1 MLCRTC
7 KRLPLVCAT
16 LRRLSCPSGGPIE
29 HQRASEGSAGAAR
42 PCRRAAPRLSP
53 VGGPNPSPHSGRLQ
67 VSSEST
73 PPSVRVA
80 TGPAGHRGRDQALS
94 PAGPSPRSTQTM
106 RWPGLSSARG
116 PPTRPI
122 DASSHQGPFKADRLL
137 PDDVHR
143 QPASR
148 TTGAWAWAPRSCPS
162 LALVTASR
170 RYRLSVPQ
178 VRIRLIRQQVPSAR
192 RLFAAAAPASR
203 RRSVA
208 SRGGAVGV
216 LAGASRRPTSTVA
229 NASSTAAV
237 PSRTQL
243 RRAHVLRDCLVCRL
257 RIQTSCSLPWAPSR
271 RAAPRPLGG
280 PNPSPH
286 SCRLQVSSVPSR
298 PTRRSMRTMRW
309 PGLPS
314 AAYSVP
320 RPGDETRRRTVS
332 SRPTAS
338 FPITLPRSPQLARRA
353 RRPRLPGTARH
364 SLWLRLTAGTN
375 CPFLKLEFTHQQ
387 DPSVRPSSAAAAAAS
402 GRCSVASRGAP

>member
-1 MLCRTC
+1 MAQWLTETPSCRKLVLTSSVTALVLTSAVTVFTGTIPALAAATPATTTPGGADASAHAGRDARPRRVGVEPRKDRQGHNRSLLCRTC
-7 KRLPLVCAT
+7 KLLPLVCAT

-143 QPASR
+143 QPAAR
-148 TTGAWAWAPRSCPS
+148 ATGASASAPRSCPS

-216 LAGASRRPTSTVA
+216 LAGRRRF
-229 NASSTAAV
+229 AAV
-237 PSRTQL
+237 CG
-243 RRAHVLRDCLVCRL
+243 A
-257 RIQTSCSLPWAPSR
+257 
-271 RAAPRPLGG
+271 
-280 PNPSPH
+280 
-286 SCRLQVSSVPSR
+286 
-298 PTRRSMRTMRW
+298 
-309 PGLPS
+309 
-314 AAYSVP
+314 
-320 RPGDETRRRTVS
+320 
-332 SRPTAS
+332 
-338 FPITLPRSPQLARRA
+338 
-353 RRPRLPGTARH
+353 
-364 SLWLRLTAGTN
+364 
-375 CPFLKLEFTHQQ
+375 
-387 DPSVRPSSAAAAAAS
+387 SSAAARPGVCSRPSLPFTACRRSPVSPPLTQLDRQSQPAAA
-402 GRCSVASRGAP
+402 GAGAPWQGQGH

>member
-1 MLCRTC
+1 MCFARIGVPWYRHLCVEDSARRESAPRRTAQTRPTSTVENVSSQRTFPRSPLLARRARRP
-7 KRLPLVCAT
+7 RLP
-16 LRRLSCPSGGPIE
+16 
-29 HQRASEGSAGAAR
+29 GAAR
-42 PCRRAAPRLSP
+42 HSLWLRL
-53 VGGPNPSPHSGRLQ
+53 
-67 VSSEST
+67 
-73 PPSVRVA
+73 
-80 TGPAGHRGRDQALS
+80 PAGTDC
-94 PAGPSPRSTQTM
+94 
-106 RWPGLSSARG
+106 
-116 PPTRPI
+116 
-122 DASSHQGPFKADRLL
+122 PFLKFEFA
-137 PDDVHR
+137 
-143 QPASR
+143 
-148 TTGAWAWAPRSCPS
+148 
-162 LALVTASR
+162 
-170 RYRLSVPQ
+170 
-178 VRIRLIRQQVPSAR
+178 RQQEPSAR
-192 RLFAAAAPASR
+192 RLSAAEAAALR
-203 RRSVA
+203 CRSVA

-402 GRCSVASRGAP
+402 GRCSVASRCAP

>member
-1 MLCRTC
+1 MAWPTVRSRPADETRRRVVSSRAIQGRPATASSPMTFTGSPLRARRACRP
-7 KRLPLVCAT
+7 RLP
-16 LRRLSCPSGGPIE
+16 
-29 HQRASEGSAGAAR
+29 GAAR
-42 PCRRAAPRLSP
+42 
-53 VGGPNPSPHSGRLQ
+53 HSLWLQ
-67 VSSEST
+67 L
-73 PPSVRVA
+73 
-80 TGPAGHRGRDQALS
+80 PAGTDC
-94 PAGPSPRSTQTM
+94 
-106 RWPGLSSARG
+106 
-116 PPTRPI
+116 
-122 DASSHQGPFKADRLL
+122 PFLKLEFA
-137 PDDVHR
+137 
-143 QPASR
+143 
-148 TTGAWAWAPRSCPS
+148 
-162 LALVTASR
+162 
-170 RYRLSVPQ
+170 
-178 VRIRLIRQQVPSAR
+178 RQQEPSAR
-192 RLFAAAAPASR
+192 RLSAAEAAALR
-203 RRSVA
+203 CRSVA

-271 RAAPRPLGG
+271 RAARPAPRPLGG

-298 PTRRSMRTMRW
+298 PTRRSMRIMRW

-320 RPGDETRRRTVS
+320 RPDDETRRRTVS

-338 FPITLPRSPQLARRA
+338 FPLTLPRSPQLARWA

-402 GRCSVASRGAP
+402 GRCSVASRCAP